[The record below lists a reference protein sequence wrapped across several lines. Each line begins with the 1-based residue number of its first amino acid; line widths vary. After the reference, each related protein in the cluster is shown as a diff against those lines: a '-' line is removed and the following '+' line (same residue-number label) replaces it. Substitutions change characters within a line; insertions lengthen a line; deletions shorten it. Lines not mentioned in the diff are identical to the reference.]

1 MRRLI
6 SLSCTGVLL
15 ASMATGCYIKKETVR
30 EPRAT
35 SNTTVE
41 RRSTVESVPGDTE
54 VRTKTTVEKNY

>member
-1 MRRLI
+1 
-6 SLSCTGVLL
+6 
-15 ASMATGCYIKKETVR
+15 MATGCYVKKETVR

-41 RRSTVESVPGDTE
+41 RRSTVESVPGDSE

>member
-6 SLSCTGVLL
+6 SLSCASVLL

-30 EPRAT
+30 DNP
-35 SNTTVE
+35 SHSTTVE
-41 RRSTVESVPGDTE
+41 RRSTVDTIPGDTE